1 MIDNLPKISIVT
13 PIRNNKK
20 DIVLL
25 NFNYII
31 YPKDKIEWVV
41 IDDGETPIDK
51 FIPNDNRIKYYYLRK
66 ENIIEINNKLLS
78 EKKIKKINIG
88 VSYSSNIIIINF
100 FPNTFYHP
108 KYIIDN
114 VNFLLKSNKKCV
126 GSPNVYNFDTKYL
139 ISSGEINNN
148 MINKCKMNSLIYHK
162 SFWNKLKFNNNINNN
177 NSHKFLKSRIK
188 DVKTYDSKN
197 YIVNLYTILESK
209 LTDEYINNK
218 NGWHFWEIPDKIFL
232 KLLDN

>member
-78 EKKIKKINIG
+78 EKI
-88 VSYSSNIIIINF
+88 
-100 FPNTFYHP
+100 
-108 KYIIDN
+108 
-114 VNFLLKSNKKCV
+114 LKCRN
-126 GSPNVYNFDTKYL
+126 
-139 ISSGEINNN
+139 
-148 MINKCKMNSLIYHK
+148 
-162 SFWNKLKFNNNINNN
+162 
-177 NSHKFLKSRIK
+177 
-188 DVKTYDSKN
+188 
-197 YIVNLYTILESK
+197 
-209 LTDEYINNK
+209 
-218 NGWHFWEIPDKIFL
+218 
-232 KLLDN
+232 